1 MCTAITLQ
9 SEQLENFFGRTM
21 DFSYGI
27 DPELFIIPKNYEWTN
42 FLSNKTISNK
52 YSFMG
57 IGQKKMVCWPFLMV

>member
-27 DPELFIIPKNYEWTN
+27 DPELFIIPKNYE
-42 FLSNKTISNK
+42 
-52 YSFMG
+52 
-57 IGQKKMVCWPFLMV
+57 